1 MEETKKE
8 LGAYLQDKKL
18 LKEKENDLEELITRA
33 EKITT
38 ELSDMPKGT
47 PEIQDRMGELATQI
61 VDMKNEKY
69 GQLIKMYKT
78 KKKIEDKIDLLEQPY
93 RNILYFKY
101 IKGLSLTEVA
111 YKINYDYDYTKRM
124 HGIALI
130 KYKSI
135 VSPKVTEKHHR
146 NMF

>member
-111 YKINYDYDYTKRM
+111 YKISYDYDYTKRM
-124 HGIALI
+124 HGTALI
-130 KYKSI
+130 KYKKES
-135 VSPKVTEKHHR
+135 EK
-146 NMF
+146 NGKCN